1 MMLAAMYLPAQA
13 SDSISSFKK
22 YLPEIH
28 ATMRARYE
36 LSTADGTGRFQV
48 RNARVNLKGNVSDY
62 LGYFLRVD
70 FCDRGAIRLQ
80 DAYGIFSPTQKWKI
94 MMGQMRVPLSVD
106 ASRAVNTYWFSNR
119 SLANRDQWTSR
130 KVGAKARYSFNIA
143 KLPAFVEGG
152 VFSSASTTAQ
162 TTWSKDYTYGIIGAI
177 TLGDFMPEIGFQ
189 SNMLGTTRCNLW
201 NASVTWVHGPWEAET
216 EFLYKIYTNKGAKD
230 TKAFNLMGR
239 RFFPIRS
246 PYANRLSLDLR
257 FDCATDNCDG
267 LRGEDGRL
275 LVTLTGRKRITAGT
289 TIAYLNGPLK
299 AHLRLNYEQY
309 FHSDDHKYSPADGN
323 KLCVELMLHF

>member
-1 MMLAAMYLPAQA
+1 M
-13 SDSISSFKK
+13 
-22 YLPEIH
+22 E
-28 ATMRARYE
+28 
-36 LSTADGTGRFQV
+36 
-48 RNARVNLKGNVSDY
+48 RVGH
-62 LGYFLRVD
+62 LG
-70 FCDRGAIRLQ
+70 
-80 DAYGIFSPTQKWKI
+80 S
-94 MMGQMRVPLSVD
+94 
-106 ASRAVNTYWFSNR
+106 
-119 SLANRDQWTSR
+119 
-130 KVGAKARYSFNIA
+130 
-143 KLPAFVEGG
+143 
-152 VFSSASTTAQ
+152 
-162 TTWSKDYTYGIIGAI
+162 
-177 TLGDFMPEIGFQ
+177 
-189 SNMLGTTRCNLW
+189 
-201 NASVTWVHGPWEAET
+201 GPWEAET

>member
-1 MMLAAMYLPAQA
+1 MLAAIAVPAKA
-13 SDSISSFKK
+13 SDSISSLKK

-28 ATMRARYE
+28 TTLRARYE

-70 FCDRGAIRLQ
+70 FCDRGTIRLQ
-80 DAYGIFSPTQKWKI
+80 DAYGIFSPTSKWKI

-119 SLANRDQWTSR
+119 AFTNRDKWTSR
-130 KVGAKARYSFNIA
+130 KVGIKARYSFNIA
-143 KLPAFVEGG
+143 NAPAFVEGG
-152 VFSSASTTAQ
+152 VFSSGSTTAQ
-162 TTWSKDYTYGIIGAI
+162 TSWSKDYTYGIIGAV

-189 SNMLGTTRCNLW
+189 SNMLGTTRTNLW
-201 NASVTWVHGPWEAET
+201 DASLTWTNGPWEAET
-216 EFLYKIYTNKGAKD
+216 EFLYKIYTNRAARD
-230 TKAFNLMGR
+230 TRAFNVMAR
-239 RFFPIRS
+239 RFFPIRC

-257 FDCATDNCDG
+257 FDCSNDNYDG
-267 LRGEDGRL
+267 QRADDGSL
-275 LVTLTGRKRITAGT
+275 LVTQTSRKRITAGT
-289 TIAYLNGPLK
+289 TIAYLKGPLK

-309 FHSDDHKYSPADGN
+309 FHSDNHEYSPADGN